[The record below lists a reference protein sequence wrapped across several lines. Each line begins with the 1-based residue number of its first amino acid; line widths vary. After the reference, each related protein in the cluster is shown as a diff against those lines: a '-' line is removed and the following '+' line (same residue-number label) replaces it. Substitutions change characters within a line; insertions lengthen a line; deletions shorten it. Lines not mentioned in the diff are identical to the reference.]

1 MGNDYDT
8 TVSEY
13 DSGDESGP
21 VVSEEEQDLIEEELR
36 AITKFTGVVSD
47 LALGPSIY
55 EILYIVSE
63 FSRKWRVKRLSVL
76 RRLVHTSVKELIEEE
91 TSYQKAGERL
101 LSRFGNPSDV
111 FVECKAQHVHLD
123 NGILR
128 RGYRR
133 GVSTEFKDQFDAH
146 YEIFR
151 RVIYMITVLPLISC
165 AGSSRE
171 YFLTVGKIVL
181 GEDIERWTVLKT
193 SEIRDIVVGK
203 VEHLKESVAIS
214 LEEKL
219 LWATA

>member
-76 RRLVHTSVKELIEEE
+76 RRLVHTSVKELIEEANKLFDSVGLQCKGWSISGSNPHPDVTDDGLTIGVGGME
-91 TSYQKAGERL
+91 WCPMIDTVTVKIPPL
-101 LSRFGNPSDV
+101 HFG
-111 FVECKAQHVHLD
+111 KKT
-123 NGILR
+123 R
-128 RGYRR
+128 
-133 GVSTEFKDQFDAH
+133 
-146 YEIFR
+146 
-151 RVIYMITVLPLISC
+151 
-165 AGSSRE
+165 
-171 YFLTVGKIVL
+171 GKIRV
-181 GEDIERWTVLKT
+181 GTEVFDGTFEDLM
-193 SEIRDIVVGK
+193 
-203 VEHLKESVAIS
+203 
-214 LEEKL
+214 
-219 LWATA
+219 